1 MGDVIN
7 FCKLRAL
14 INEESCNS
22 EPIAIINHLV
32 CLDDDLMPITEGDPS
47 RKWFGVVEM
56 GFFMEF
62 ETTSFTLLAAF
73 LKKDHAESFAT
84 SLSPNFGGYLKQDII
99 LTIQNELRD

>member
-47 RKWFGVVEM
+47 RNG
-56 GFFMEF
+56 
-62 ETTSFTLLAAF
+62 LA
-73 LKKDHAESFAT
+73 
-84 SLSPNFGGYLKQDII
+84 
-99 LTIQNELRD
+99 

>member
-7 FCKLRAL
+7 LCKLRAS

-62 ETTSFTLLAAF
+62 ETTSFNTACCIFKRRPCRKFRDQPLPKLRGI
-73 LKKDHAESFAT
+73 LKA
-84 SLSPNFGGYLKQDII
+84 GYYPHHSK
-99 LTIQNELRD
+99 